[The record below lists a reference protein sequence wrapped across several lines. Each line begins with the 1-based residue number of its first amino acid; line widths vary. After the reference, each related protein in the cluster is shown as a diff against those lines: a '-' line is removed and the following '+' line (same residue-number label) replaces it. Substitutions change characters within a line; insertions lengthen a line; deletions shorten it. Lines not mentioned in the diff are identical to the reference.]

1 MTKRITRS
9 SFSRERENSSVK
21 ETPPNQDSTNSD
33 DHGLTPRKDVL
44 FKNIFRSAK
53 KHYATLFKNSTTF
66 FKNKKKTVRR
76 KLAMEVVSQ
85 FVRSE
90 FIEKDVAGIFLG
102 ISFDDLCMYVGRT
115 VIPEYYLKGFC
126 SYD

>member
-1 MTKRITRS
+1 MPKRITRS
-9 SFSRERENSSVK
+9 NSLK
-21 ETPPNQDSTNSD
+21 ETANNNVREIPSIQDSTNSD
-33 DHGLTPRKDVL
+33 DQRLAPRKDVL

-76 KLAMEVVSQ
+76 KLAIEVISH

-90 FIEKDVAGIFLG
+90 FIEKDVAGIFHG
-102 ISFDDLCMYVGRT
+102 VSFDDLCMYVGRT
-115 VIPEYYLKGFC
+115 VIPEYYLKGF
-126 SYD
+126 